1 MKTGMVSF
9 VAGICFVAVATG
21 QASADL
27 IHFEAD
33 GTFNGRAPTTL
44 ISASGAIFS
53 FSFDLVDPIAS
64 NPTTQLTNLTYLLN
78 GVAVFGNPF
87 PPTQVKFF
95 PTSLGGM
102 FDLNFNL
109 GTGFGNGLG
118 LTLRGADVTIVLG
131 EYNFTGAVLP
141 FPNTGSCGN
150 AQSQACVSGTLHIT
164 STASVPGP
172 IVGAGLPGLMLAGV
186 GVLGWWRWKRKA
198 EAAQNLTDERGSTK
212 GTF

>member
-1 MKTGMVSF
+1 MKTGSVSF

-27 IHFEAD
+27 VHFSAT
-33 GTFNGRAPTTL
+33 GTFNERTPTRL
-44 ISASGAIFS
+44 ISKPNSTFS
-53 FSFDLVDPIAS
+53 FSFDLADPIAS

-78 GVAVFGNPF
+78 GVAVLGNPF
-87 PPTQVKFF
+87 PPTEVKFF
-95 PTSLGGM
+95 PTSTGGM
-102 FDLNFNL
+102 FDLIFDA
-109 GTGFGNGLG
+109 GFDGG
-118 LTLRGADVTIVLG
+118 LTLRGADVGSTGTIVLG
-131 EYNFTGAVLP
+131 DYDFVGAVL
-141 FPNTGSCGN
+141 FLGGLCGN
-150 AQSQACVSGTLHIT
+150 AQSQACVHGTLHIT

-172 IVGAGLPGLMLAGV
+172 IVGAGLPGLTLAGV